1 VVEEKIPTM
10 RFRSIP
16 SLLAALLLAFSAS
29 LRAEPVKIIF
39 DTDMGGDTDDV
50 VALSVL
56 NAFADE
62 GKCDIL
68 ACLADDHD
76 QDKATAAAISSINTY
91 YGRPNIPI
99 GTYQGPGIA
108 PVRSGYTAVLR
119 DKFPNSAKPDDQ
131 MPLALD
137 VFRRALA
144 AAPDH
149 SVVIVSVGFLNNLR
163 DLLQSKP
170 DAASPL
176 VGMDLVKQKVKKWVC
191 MGGGYPQIG
200 YECNFE
206 GRSSGADA
214 KYVVENWPTPALFS
228 GFEIGLPI
236 MTGKCLRTA
245 PDTNPAKRACDNN
258 GHASFDPTAA
268 YCAVEDPTRFWTVSP
283 EGSIE
288 VKGAGDQWHP
298 TPNRHQS
305 YLITKASPAEV
316 GKELDDLLAKLPTKK
331 P

>member
-1 VVEEKIPTM
+1 MKIPFM
-10 RFRSIP
+10 RAP
-16 SLLAALLLAFSAS
+16 SLPAWGLGLALLLAVSAA

-50 VALSVL
+50 VALAIL
-56 NAFADE
+56 NALADE
-62 GKCDIL
+62 GKCQIL

-76 QDKATAAAISSINTY
+76 VDKATAAAISSINTY

-108 PVRSGYTAVLR
+108 LCKSGYTAALR
-119 DKFPNSAKPDDQ
+119 DKYPNSAKPDDQ

-137 VFRRALA
+137 VFRQALA

-149 SVVIVSVGFLNNLR
+149 SVVVVSVGFLNNLR

-176 VGMDLVKQKVKKWVC
+176 SGVDLVKRKVKKWVC
-191 MGGGYPQIG
+191 MGGGYPQSD

-206 GRSSGADA
+206 GRSGGADA
-214 KYVVENWPTPALFS
+214 KYVVANWPTPVLFS
-228 GFEIGLPI
+228 GFEIGAAI
-236 MTGKCLRTA
+236 STGKCLKNA
-245 PDTNPAKRACDNN
+245 PDTDPAKRACDNN
-258 GHASFDPTAA
+258 GHPSWDPTAA
-268 YCAVEDPTRFWTVSP
+268 YCAVEDPARFWAVSP
-283 EGSIE
+283 EGSVE
-288 VKGAGDQWHP
+288 VKGNGDEWHP

-305 YLITKASPAEV
+305 YLIKKAPPADV
-316 GKELDDLLAKLPTKK
+316 GQALDDLLAKLPTKK
-331 P
+331 M

>member
-1 VVEEKIPTM
+1 MKIPAM
-10 RFRSIP
+10 RIHPISVLCIA
-16 SLLAALLLAFSAS
+16 AALLLAISAS
-29 LRAEPVKIIF
+29 LRAEPVKVIF

-50 VALSVL
+50 VALSIL
-56 NAFADE
+56 NEFADE
-62 GKCDIL
+62 GKCDVL

-76 QDKATAAAISSINTY
+76 VDKATAAAISSINTY

-99 GTYQGPGIA
+99 GTYQGPGIS
-108 PVRSGYTAVLR
+108 PVKSGYTAVLR

-137 VFRRALA
+137 VFRKALA

-149 SVVIVSVGFLNNLR
+149 SVVVVSVGFLNNLR

-170 DAASPL
+170 DAVSPL
-176 VGMDLVKQKVKKWVC
+176 SGMDLVKQKVQKWVC
-191 MGGGYPQIG
+191 MGGGYPTSG

-206 GRSSGADA
+206 GRDGGADA

-236 MTGKCLRTA
+236 LTGKCLKTA
-245 PDTNPAKRACDNN
+245 PDTNPAKRACDVN
-258 GHASFDPTAA
+258 GHPSWDPTAA
-268 YCAVEDPTRFWTVSP
+268 YAAVEDPTRFWTLSP
-283 EGSIE
+283 EGSVE
-288 VKGAGDQWHP
+288 VNGAGDEWHP

-305 YLITKASPAEV
+305 YLIAKTPPAEV
-316 GKELDDLLAKLPTKK
+316 GQALDDLLAKLPTKK
-331 P
+331 